1 MAMYVRAKR
10 VTDPLDDKVKARIRG
25 DDRFITGYA
34 SSGSEHDA
42 LSGLVHAFLENEG
55 PDSLTASANAAAL
68 SDGSE
73 EPNSEDSDR
82 SVDAAT
88 KVKDL
93 LDPSVKGD
101 PFRLRLVADVS
112 ETAENLA
119 ELRWSGSGYQ
129 RAVMVRLR
137 ERGYNAGICKARWAS
152 SGGLTAG
159 SYEYIDVMVDAAKEP
174 AAAAEARYIVDVGF
188 AAEFE
193 VARETEEYSR
203 MVAALPLV
211 MVARPE
217 EVRQVVHIAA
227 EAARR
232 SLRRRGMHVPPWR
245 KGRYMLA
252 KWLGPYRRTVNP
264 LPAAAGAAVAGVGEA
279 KCRAVGFQ
287 TVLPVAVSPTARTQ

>member
-1 MAMYVRAKR
+1 MAVYVRAKR

-25 DDRFITGYA
+25 DDRFVTGYA

-42 LSGLVHAFLENEG
+42 LSGLVHAFLESDG
-55 PDSLTASANAAAL
+55 PNSHGASASAAAA

-73 EPNSEDSDR
+73 ESDSEDGDR
-82 SVDAAT
+82 SVEVAT

-93 LDPSVKGD
+93 LDPSGKED
-101 PFRLRLVADVS
+101 PFRLRLMVDVS
-112 ETAENLA
+112 EAAEALA
-119 ELRWSGSGYQ
+119 ELRWSGSGYR

-137 ERGYNAGICKARWAS
+137 EGGYNAGICKARWES
-152 SGGLTAG
+152 SRRLTAG
-159 SYEYIDVMVDAAKEP
+159 SYEYIDVVVDAAKEV
-174 AAAAEARYIVDVGF
+174 AARYIVDVGF

-193 VARETEEYSR
+193 VARATEEYGS
-203 MVAALPLV
+203 MVAALPRV

-217 EVRQVVHIAA
+217 EVRHVVHIAA

-245 KGRYMLA
+245 KGKYMLA

-279 KCRAVGFQ
+279 KCRAVGFRA
-287 TVLPVAVSPTARTQ
+287 VHPVAVSPATRTQ